1 MQATDQIFVI
11 GKINSLIN
19 YIIYISRLED
29 LIYAGTRWLVRNWAA
44 TRGPISMGVGNKMKT
59 GADFVLLIMCEDRK
73 GIVAAVANSI
83 ASQDC
88 NIVESS
94 QYSDESNGR
103 FFMRISV
110 SCAAETTIDSFRA
123 AFLPVATAFH
133 LEWSLHDLRKKLRA
147 MIMVSQGGHCL
158 NDLLYRTSTNRL
170 PMEVTSVVSN
180 HLTWQRRAEH
190 EGVAFHHLPI
200 TPENKLE
207 QEAKL
212 LAMVEEQKVDLII
225 LARYMQVLSDQLC
238 RKLDGRV
245 INIHHSFLPGF
256 KGAKPYH
263 RAHERGVKMV
273 GATAHYVTADLD
285 EGPIITQ
292 DVSIVDHADTVDDL
306 IAQGQDTESRV
317 LARAVKLHLEHRV
330 MLNGNR
336 TIVFK

>member
-1 MQATDQIFVI
+1 MT
-11 GKINSLIN
+11 
-19 YIIYISRLED
+19 
-29 LIYAGTRWLVRNWAA
+29 TR
-44 TRGPISMGVGNKMKT
+44 
-59 GADFVLLIMCEDRK
+59 ADFVLLIASQDRK

-83 ASQDC
+83 VSQDC
-88 NIVESS
+88 NIVESA
-94 QYSDESNGR
+94 QYGDAGTER
-103 FFMRISV
+103 FYMRVAISGPEGMTV
-110 SCAAETTIDSFRA
+110 DNFKE
-123 AFLPVATAFH
+123 AFIPVATAFRLDWH
-133 LEWSLHDLRKKLRA
+133 IHDLRQKLRA
-147 MIMVSQGGHCL
+147 LIMVSQGGHCL

-170 PMEVTSVVSN
+170 PMHVTSIVSN
-180 HLTWQRRAEH
+180 HTTWQRRAEH
-190 EGVAFHHLPI
+190 EGIAFHHLPI
-200 TPENKLE
+200 NPENKLE

-212 LAMVEEQKVDLII
+212 LAMVEEQDVDLII

-263 RAHERGVKMV
+263 RAFERGVKMV

-330 MLNGNR
+330 MLNDNR
-336 TIVFK
+336 TVIFK

>member
-1 MQATDQIFVI
+1 MQ
-11 GKINSLIN
+11 
-19 YIIYISRLED
+19 E
-29 LIYAGTRWLVRNWAA
+29 
-44 TRGPISMGVGNKMKT
+44 
-59 GADFVLLIMCEDRK
+59 GADFVLLIATEDRK
-73 GIVAAVANSI
+73 GIVAAVANSV

-94 QYSDESNGR
+94 QYGDAATGR
-103 FFMRISV
+103 FFMRVALSG
-110 SCAAETTIDSFRA
+110 SAGTTIESFTQ
-123 AFLPVATAFH
+123 AFTPVATAFR
-133 LEWSLHDLRKKLRA
+133 LDWRIHDLRRKLKA

-158 NDLLYRTSTNRL
+158 NDLLYRTSTQRL

-180 HLTWQRRAEH
+180 HTTWQRRAEH
-190 EGVAFHHLPI
+190 EEIPFFHLPI

-207 QEAKL
+207 QEARL
-212 LAMVEEQKVDLII
+212 INLVEDQEVDLII

-263 RAHERGVKMV
+263 RAYERGVKMV
-273 GATAHYVTADLD
+273 GATAHYVTPDLD

-292 DVSIVDHADTVDDL
+292 DVSIVDHADTVEAL

-330 MLNGNR
+330 MLNDSR

>member
-1 MQATDQIFVI
+1 MQKSA
-11 GKINSLIN
+11 
-19 YIIYISRLED
+19 E
-29 LIYAGTRWLVRNWAA
+29 
-44 TRGPISMGVGNKMKT
+44 
-59 GADFVLLIMCEDRK
+59 FVLLIATEDRK

-88 NIVESS
+88 NIVENS
-94 QYSDESNGR
+94 QYGDAYTGR
-103 FFMRISV
+103 FFMRVAISGPE
-110 SCAAETTIDSFRA
+110 AMTIDSFTS
-123 AFLPVATAFH
+123 AFTPVATAFR
-133 LEWSLHDLRKKLRA
+133 LEWQIHDLRRKLRA

-170 PMEVTSVVSN
+170 PMDVTSVVSN
-180 HLTWQRRAEH
+180 HTTWKRRAEH
-190 EGVAFHHLPI
+190 EGIAFFHLPI

-207 QEAKL
+207 QEAQL
-212 LAMVEEQKVDLII
+212 MQLVDDQKVDLII

-263 RAHERGVKMV
+263 RAYERGVKMV
-273 GATAHYVTADLD
+273 GATAHYVTPDLD

-292 DVSIVDHADTVDDL
+292 DVSIVDHADTVEDL

-330 MLNGNR
+330 MLNGSR

>member
-1 MQATDQIFVI
+1 MQ
-11 GKINSLIN
+11 K
-19 YIIYISRLED
+19 
-29 LIYAGTRWLVRNWAA
+29 
-44 TRGPISMGVGNKMKT
+44 
-59 GADFVLLIMCEDRK
+59 GADFVLLIATEDRK

-94 QYSDESNGR
+94 QYGDGFNGR
-103 FFMRISV
+103 FFMRV
-110 SCAAETTIDSFRA
+110 AFCGPAAMTIESFTD
-123 AFLPVATAFH
+123 AFTPVATAYR
-133 LEWSLHDLRKKLRA
+133 LDWQVHDLRRKTKA

-180 HLTWQRRAEH
+180 HTTWQRRAEH
-190 EGVAFHHLPI
+190 EQITFHHLPI

-207 QEAKL
+207 QEARL
-212 LAMVEEQKVDLII
+212 LQLVEEQEVDLII

-263 RAHERGVKMV
+263 RAYDRGVKMV
-273 GATAHYVTADLD
+273 GATAHYVTPDLD

-292 DVSIVDHADTVDDL
+292 DVSIVDHADTVEDL

-330 MLNGNR
+330 LLNGNR

>member
-1 MQATDQIFVI
+1 MHF
-11 GKINSLIN
+11 
-19 YIIYISRLED
+19 R
-29 LIYAGTRWLVRNWAA
+29 
-44 TRGPISMGVGNKMKT
+44 
-59 GADFVLLIMCEDRK
+59 ADFVLMIACDDRK

-94 QYSDESNGR
+94 QYGDENTGR
-103 FFMRISV
+103 FFMRVAFSSANEITTENFT
-110 SCAAETTIDSFRA
+110 ETFT
-123 AFLPVATAFH
+123 PVATAFR
-133 LEWSLHDLRKKLRA
+133 LDWRIHDLRKKLRA

-170 PMEVTSVVSN
+170 PMEVTSIVSN
-180 HLTWQRRAEH
+180 HLNWQRRAEH
-190 EGVAFHHLPI
+190 EGIAFYHLPI
-200 TPENKLE
+200 TPETKAE
-207 QEAKL
+207 QEEKL
-212 LAMVEEQKVDLII
+212 LEMVEDQKVDLVI
-225 LARYMQVLSDQLC
+225 LARYMQVLSNRLC

-263 RAHERGVKMV
+263 RAYERGVKMV
-273 GATAHYVTADLD
+273 GATAHYVTPDLD

-292 DVSIVDHADTVDDL
+292 DVSIVDHADTIDDL

-336 TIVFK
+336 TVVFK

>member
-1 MQATDQIFVI
+1 MT
-11 GKINSLIN
+11 S
-19 YIIYISRLED
+19 
-29 LIYAGTRWLVRNWAA
+29 
-44 TRGPISMGVGNKMKT
+44 
-59 GADFVLLIMCEDRK
+59 GAEFVLLIASEDRK

-83 ASQDC
+83 VSQDC
-88 NIVESS
+88 NIVESA
-94 QYSDESNGR
+94 QFGDGPTGR
-103 FFMRISV
+103 FFMRVALSGPAGLSI
-110 SCAAETTIDSFRA
+110 ESFTD
-123 AFLPVATAFH
+123 AFTPVATAFR
-133 LEWSLHDLRKKLRA
+133 LDWKIHDLRRKLRA

-158 NDLLYRTSTNRL
+158 NDLLYRTSTKRL
-170 PMEVTSVVSN
+170 PIDVTSIVSN
-180 HLTWQRRAEH
+180 HLTWQRRADH
-190 EGVAFHHLPI
+190 EGIAFHHLPI

-207 QEAKL
+207 QEARL
-212 LAMVEEQKVDLII
+212 IAMVEEQQVDLII

-263 RAHERGVKMV
+263 RAYERGVKMV

-292 DVSIVDHADTVDDL
+292 DVSIVDHADTVEDL

-317 LARAVKLHLEHRV
+317 LARAVKLHSEHRV
-330 MLNGNR
+330 LLNGAR

>member
-1 MQATDQIFVI
+1 MQ
-11 GKINSLIN
+11 K
-19 YIIYISRLED
+19 
-29 LIYAGTRWLVRNWAA
+29 
-44 TRGPISMGVGNKMKT
+44 
-59 GADFVLLIMCEDRK
+59 GADFVLLIATEDRK

-94 QYSDESNGR
+94 QYGDGFNGR
-103 FFMRISV
+103 FFMRV
-110 SCAAETTIDSFRA
+110 AFCGPAAMTIESFTD
-123 AFLPVATAFH
+123 AFMPVATAYR
-133 LEWSLHDLRKKLRA
+133 LDWRVHDLRRKTKA

-180 HLTWQRRAEH
+180 HTTWQRRAEH
-190 EGVAFHHLPI
+190 EQITFHHLAI

-207 QEAKL
+207 QEVRL
-212 LAMVEEQKVDLII
+212 LQLVEEQEVDLII

-263 RAHERGVKMV
+263 RAYDRGVKMV
-273 GATAHYVTADLD
+273 GATAHYVTPDLD

-292 DVSIVDHADTVDDL
+292 DVSIVDHADTVEDL

-330 MLNGNR
+330 LLNGNR

>member
-1 MQATDQIFVI
+1 MQ
-11 GKINSLIN
+11 
-19 YIIYISRLED
+19 
-29 LIYAGTRWLVRNWAA
+29 
-44 TRGPISMGVGNKMKT
+44 M
-59 GADFVLLIMCEDRK
+59 GADFVLLIACEDRK

-94 QYSDESNGR
+94 QYGDTNTGR
-103 FFMRISV
+103 FFMRVAIA
-110 SCAAETTIDSFRA
+110 CADNTTTESFSA
-123 AFLPVATAFH
+123 AFMSVAAAFQ
-133 LEWSLHDLRKKLRA
+133 LDWQIHDLRKKLRA

-158 NDLLYRTSTNRL
+158 NDLLYRTSTSRL
-170 PMEVTSVVSN
+170 PMDVTSIVSN
-180 HLTWQRRAEH
+180 HVNWQRRAEH
-190 EGVAFHHLPI
+190 EGIPFHHLPI
-200 TPENKLE
+200 TPETKLD

-263 RAHERGVKMV
+263 RAYERGVKMV
-273 GATAHYVTADLD
+273 GATAHYVTPDLD

-292 DVSIVDHADTVDDL
+292 DVSIVDHADTVEDL

>member
-1 MQATDQIFVI
+1 MTM
-11 GKINSLIN
+11 
-19 YIIYISRLED
+19 R
-29 LIYAGTRWLVRNWAA
+29 
-44 TRGPISMGVGNKMKT
+44 
-59 GADFVLLIMCEDRK
+59 ADFVLLIASEDRK

-83 ASQDC
+83 VSQDC
-88 NIVESS
+88 NIVESA
-94 QYSDESNGR
+94 QYGDASTERFYMRVAISGSAGMSIES
-103 FFMRISV
+103 FT
-110 SCAAETTIDSFRA
+110 E
-123 AFLPVATAFH
+123 AFTPVATAFR
-133 LEWSLHDLRKKLRA
+133 LDWRIHDLRKKMRA

-170 PMEVTSVVSN
+170 PMDVTSIVSN
-180 HLTWQRRAEH
+180 HTTWQRRAEH
-190 EGVAFHHLPI
+190 EGIPFHHLPI
-200 TPENKLE
+200 NPENKLE

-212 LAMVEEQKVDLII
+212 LAMVEEQNVDLVI

-263 RAHERGVKMV
+263 RAYERGVKMV
-273 GATAHYVTADLD
+273 GATAHYVTPDLD

-292 DVSIVDHADTVDDL
+292 DVSIVDHADTVEDL

-317 LARAVKLHLEHRV
+317 LARAVKLHLEHRL

-336 TIVFK
+336 TVVFK

>member
-1 MQATDQIFVI
+1 
-11 GKINSLIN
+11 
-19 YIIYISRLED
+19 
-29 LIYAGTRWLVRNWAA
+29 
-44 TRGPISMGVGNKMKT
+44 MKT

-83 ASQDC
+83 ASQNC

-94 QYSDESNGR
+94 QYSDENTNR
-103 FFMRISV
+103 FFMRIAV
-110 SCAAETTIDSFRA
+110 SCTPETTIESFGA
-123 AFLPVATAFH
+123 AFMPVATAFR
-133 LEWSLHDLRKKLRA
+133 LEWRIHDLRKKLRA

-170 PMEVTSVVSN
+170 PMEVTSIVSN
-180 HLTWQRRAEH
+180 HLNWQRRAEH
-190 EGVAFHHLPI
+190 EGIAFHHLPI

-212 LAMVEEQKVDLII
+212 LAMVEEQQVDLII

>member
-1 MQATDQIFVI
+1 
-11 GKINSLIN
+11 
-19 YIIYISRLED
+19 
-29 LIYAGTRWLVRNWAA
+29 
-44 TRGPISMGVGNKMKT
+44 MKT

-94 QYSDESNGR
+94 QYSDENTGR
-103 FFMRISV
+103 FFMRIAIA
-110 SCAAETTIDSFRA
+110 CAAETTQESFSA
-123 AFLPVATAFH
+123 AFMSVATAFQ
-133 LEWSLHDLRKKLRA
+133 LEWRIHDLRKKLRA

-180 HLTWQRRAEH
+180 HLNWQRRAEH
-190 EGVAFHHLPI
+190 EGMAFHHLPI

-212 LAMVEEQKVDLII
+212 LAMVEEQQVDLII

>member
-1 MQATDQIFVI
+1 MT
-11 GKINSLIN
+11 
-19 YIIYISRLED
+19 
-29 LIYAGTRWLVRNWAA
+29 
-44 TRGPISMGVGNKMKT
+44 KT
-59 GADFVLLIMCEDRK
+59 ADFVLLIASEDRK

-83 ASQDC
+83 VSQDC
-88 NIVESS
+88 NIIESS
-94 QYSDESNGR
+94 QFGDASTGR
-103 FFMRISV
+103 FFLRIALSGPDGM
-110 SCAAETTIDSFRA
+110 SIDSFTN
-123 AFLPVATAFH
+123 AFMPVATAFR
-133 LEWSLHDLRKKLRA
+133 LDWRIHDLSKKLRT

-158 NDLLYRTSTNRL
+158 NDLLYRTSTGRL
-170 PMEVTSVVSN
+170 PMEVTSIVSN
-180 HLTWQRRAEH
+180 HTTWQRRADH
-190 EGVAFHHLPI
+190 EGIAFCHLPI
-200 TPENKLE
+200 TPDNKLA
-207 QEAKL
+207 QEARL
-212 LAMVEEQKVDLII
+212 LAMVEEQQVDLVI

-263 RAHERGVKMV
+263 RAYERGVKMV

-292 DVSIVDHADTVDDL
+292 DVSTVDHADTVDDL

-330 MLNGNR
+330 LLSGNR

>member
-1 MQATDQIFVI
+1 
-11 GKINSLIN
+11 
-19 YIIYISRLED
+19 
-29 LIYAGTRWLVRNWAA
+29 
-44 TRGPISMGVGNKMKT
+44 MKL
-59 GADFVLLIMCEDRK
+59 GADFVLLIACEDRK

-88 NIVESS
+88 NIIESS
-94 QYSDESNGR
+94 QYGDATTGR
-103 FFMRISV
+103 FFMRVAITGPK
-110 SCAAETTIDSFRA
+110 EMTTDGFGA
-123 AFLPVATAFH
+123 AFLPVATAFR
-133 LEWSLHDLRKKLRA
+133 LDWRIHDLRKKLRA
-147 MIMVSQGGHCL
+147 LIMVSQGGHCL

-170 PMEVTSVVSN
+170 PMEITSIVSN
-180 HLTWQRRAEH
+180 HQNWQRRAEH
-190 EGVAFHHLPI
+190 EGIPFHHLPV
-200 TPENKLE
+200 TPETKTE

-212 LAMVEEQKVDLII
+212 LAMVDDQQVDLII

-263 RAHERGVKMV
+263 RAYERGVKMV
-273 GATAHYVTADLD
+273 GATAHYVTPDLD

-292 DVSIVDHADTVDDL
+292 DVSIVDHADTADDL

-317 LARAVKLHLEHRV
+317 LSRAVKLHLEHRV

>member
-1 MQATDQIFVI
+1 MLKA
-11 GKINSLIN
+11 
-19 YIIYISRLED
+19 
-29 LIYAGTRWLVRNWAA
+29 
-44 TRGPISMGVGNKMKT
+44 
-59 GADFVLLIMCEDRK
+59 ADFVLLIASEDRK

-88 NIVESS
+88 NIVENA
-94 QYSDESNGR
+94 QFGDANTGR
-103 FFMRISV
+103 FFMRVAV
-110 SCAAETTIDSFRA
+110 SGPEGMTKQSFTD
-123 AFLPVATAFH
+123 AFMPVATAFR
-133 LEWSLHDLRKKLRA
+133 LDWQIHDLRQKLRA

-158 NDLLYRTSTNRL
+158 NDLLYRTSAKRL
-170 PMEVTSVVSN
+170 PMEVTSIVSN
-180 HLTWQRRAEH
+180 HTSWQRRAEH
-190 EGVAFHHLPI
+190 EGIPFFHLPI
-200 TPENKLE
+200 TAETKLD

-212 LAMVEEQKVDLII
+212 MALVEEQQVDLII

-263 RAHERGVKMV
+263 RAYERGVKMV
-273 GATAHYVTADLD
+273 GATAHYVTPDLD

-330 MLNGNR
+330 LLSGSR
-336 TIVFK
+336 TVIFK

>member
-1 MQATDQIFVI
+1 M
-11 GKINSLIN
+11 N
-19 YIIYISRLED
+19 
-29 LIYAGTRWLVRNWAA
+29 
-44 TRGPISMGVGNKMKT
+44 T
-59 GADFVLLIMCEDRK
+59 GADHVLLISSEDRK

-83 ASQDC
+83 VSQDC
-88 NIVESS
+88 NIVESA
-94 QYSDESNGR
+94 QYGDPVTGR
-103 FFMRISV
+103 FFMRVAV
-110 SCAAETTIDSFRA
+110 SGPADMTVDKFSE
-123 AFLPVATAFH
+123 AFTPVATAFR
-133 LEWSLHDLRKKLRA
+133 LDWRIHDLRKKLRA

-170 PMEVTSVVSN
+170 PIDVTSIVSN
-180 HLTWQRRAEH
+180 HTTWQRRAEH
-190 EGVAFHHLPI
+190 ESVPFHHLPI

-212 LAMVEEQKVDLII
+212 LAMVEDQQVDLII

-263 RAHERGVKMV
+263 RAYDRGVKMV

-292 DVSIVDHADTVDDL
+292 DVSIVDHADTVEDL

-317 LARAVKLHLEHRV
+317 LARAVKLHSEHRV
-330 MLNGNR
+330 LLNGNR

>member
-1 MQATDQIFVI
+1 
-11 GKINSLIN
+11 
-19 YIIYISRLED
+19 
-29 LIYAGTRWLVRNWAA
+29 
-44 TRGPISMGVGNKMKT
+44 MKT

-83 ASQDC
+83 AGQDC

-94 QYSDESNGR
+94 QYSDENTGR
-103 FFMRISV
+103 FFMRIAIA
-110 SCAAETTIDSFRA
+110 CAAETTQESFSA
-123 AFLPVATAFH
+123 AFTTVANAFQ
-133 LEWSLHDLRKKLRA
+133 LEWRIHDLRKKLRA

-180 HLTWQRRAEH
+180 HLNWQRRAEH
-190 EGVAFHHLPI
+190 EGMAFHHLPI

-212 LAMVEEQKVDLII
+212 LAMVEEQQVDLII

>member
-1 MQATDQIFVI
+1 MQA
-11 GKINSLIN
+11 SP
-19 YIIYISRLED
+19 E
-29 LIYAGTRWLVRNWAA
+29 
-44 TRGPISMGVGNKMKT
+44 
-59 GADFVLLIMCEDRK
+59 FVLLIASEDRK
-73 GIVAAVANSI
+73 GIVAAVANSV

-94 QYSDESNGR
+94 QFGDRATGR
-103 FFMRISV
+103 FFMRIGLSGP
-110 SCAAETTIDSFRA
+110 AGMTIESFSE
-123 AFLPVATAFH
+123 AFTPVATAYR
-133 LEWSLHDLRKKLRA
+133 LDWRIHDLGRKLRA

-158 NDLLYRTSTNRL
+158 NDLLYRASTKRL
-170 PMEVTSVVSN
+170 PMEITSIVSN
-180 HLTWQRRAEH
+180 HTTWQRRAEH
-190 EGVAFHHLPI
+190 EAIPFFHLPI
-200 TPENKLE
+200 TPDTKLE
-207 QEAKL
+207 QEARL
-212 LAMVEEQKVDLII
+212 MELAEQQEVDLII

-263 RAHERGVKMV
+263 RAYERGVKMV
-273 GATAHYVTADLD
+273 GATAHYVTPDLD

-292 DVSIVDHADTVDDL
+292 DVSTVDHADTVEDL

>member
-1 MQATDQIFVI
+1 ML
-11 GKINSLIN
+11 K
-19 YIIYISRLED
+19 R
-29 LIYAGTRWLVRNWAA
+29 
-44 TRGPISMGVGNKMKT
+44 
-59 GADFVLLIMCEDRK
+59 ADFVLLIATEDRK

-94 QYSDESNGR
+94 QYGDSANGR
-103 FFMRISV
+103 FFMRIAFSGP
-110 SCAAETTIDSFRA
+110 ATITIDSFSE
-123 AFLPVATAFH
+123 AFTPVATAFR
-133 LEWSLHDLRKKLRA
+133 LDWRVHDLQRKLKA

-180 HLTWQRRAEH
+180 HTTWQRRAEH
-190 EGVAFHHLPI
+190 ENIPFHHLPI

-207 QEAKL
+207 QETRL
-212 LAMVEEQKVDLII
+212 LQLVEEQEVDLII

-263 RAHERGVKMV
+263 RAYDRGVKMV
-273 GATAHYVTADLD
+273 GATAHYVTPDLD

-292 DVSIVDHADTVDDL
+292 DVSVVDHADTVDDL

-330 MLNGNR
+330 LLNGNR

>member
-1 MQATDQIFVI
+1 MQCGASFVI
-11 GKINSLIN
+11 
-19 YIIYISRLED
+19 
-29 LIYAGTRWLVRNWAA
+29 LVA
-44 TRGPISMGVGNKMKT
+44 TK
-59 GADFVLLIMCEDRK
+59 DRK

-88 NIVESS
+88 NIVESA
-94 QYSDESNGR
+94 QFGDSDTGQ
-103 FFMRISV
+103 FFMRVAISGP
-110 SCAAETTIDSFRA
+110 AGMTTGSFTD
-123 AFLPVATAFH
+123 AFSPVATAFH
-133 LEWSLHDLRKKLRA
+133 LDWRIHDLRSKLKA

-180 HLTWQRRAEH
+180 HTTWQRRAEH
-190 EGVAFHHLPI
+190 EGIPFFHLPI
-200 TPENKLE
+200 TPETKLE
-207 QEAKL
+207 QETRL
-212 LAMVEEQKVDLII
+212 MELVEEQKVDLII

-263 RAHERGVKMV
+263 RAYERGVKMV

-285 EGPIITQ
+285 EGPIIAQ
-292 DVSIVDHADTVDDL
+292 DVSIVDHSDTVEDL

-330 MLNGNR
+330 MLNGSR
-336 TIVFK
+336 TVVFK